1 MTGSVAGDRS
11 GSEPPAE
18 LGAKLVEHRGRIPT
32 DGFRIREQNLVHQG
46 TVIGFYDLVITDRA
60 GERFHRD
67 VIRHPGAVSVVPF
80 DGENVILVQQ
90 YRASID
96 ADLLEIPAGKRD
108 VDHEPPELTAH
119 RELAEEAGF
128 RAESVEL
135 LANVH
140 HSPGFCDEYGYI
152 FLATGLSPVPLQP
165 EGPEE
170 RAMSVHAVPLDE
182 AVAMCLNGRITDS
195 KTLVGLLA
203 LAVRRSGSQS

>member
-1 MTGSVAGDRS
+1 MTGSVPGADS
-11 GSEPPAE
+11 APDPLSTLA
-18 LGAKLVEHRGRIPT
+18 AKLVEHRGRMPS
-32 DGFRIREQNLVHQG
+32 DRFRVRQEHLIHHG
-46 TVIGFYDLVITDRA
+46 TVIGFYDLVITDRD

-80 DGENVILVQQ
+80 DGKNVILVQQ

-108 VDHEPPELTAH
+108 IDHEAPELTAH
-119 RELAEEAGF
+119 RELAEEVGF
-128 RAESVEL
+128 KAESIEL
-135 LANVH
+135 LANMH

-152 FLATGLSPVPLQP
+152 FLATGLSPVPQSP

-170 RAMSVHAVPLDE
+170 QAMSVHAVPLEE
-182 AVAMCLNGRITDS
+182 AVAMCLDGRITDS
-195 KTLVGLLA
+195 KTMVGLLA